1 MQHILIFTA
10 RWLHRVALSLW
21 LGGLIAIGALVA
33 PTAFHVLPNDPTLAG
48 AVVGGS
54 LRLFNVLCLACGAL
68 MLLADMILLSVR
80 RARRAPALWSVTL
93 TLLLLASTAYL
104 GWSIF
109 PAMDAA
115 QAAGHMPLFD
125 HLHHRYERLSGLQ
138 LPLLLL
144 LAAAATAR
152 DTASSMEHNNHWC

>member
-1 MQHILIFTA
+1 MQTFVPFFC
-10 RWLHRVALSLW
+10 RWLHRVALALW

-33 PTAFHVLPNDPTLAG
+33 PTAFHIIPHNPALAG

-68 MLLADMILLSVR
+68 MIIADGLLLAMGQ
-80 RARRAPALWSVTL
+80 ARRATALGCIAL
-93 TLLLLASTAYL
+93 TLLLLALTGYL
-104 GWSIF
+104 GWSLF

-115 QAAGHMPLFD
+115 QAQNQMSLFD
-125 HLHHRYERLSGLQ
+125 QLHHRYERLSGLQ

-152 DTASSMEHNNHWC
+152 DSA